1 LGETKIFL
9 VSRRWPQTLLC
20 RFGQGLRL
28 APGKAG
34 KKLYRT
40 YELIKEKRTYK
51 KS

>member
-9 VSRRWPQTLLC
+9 ISRRWPQKLLYK
-20 RFGQGLRL
+20 FGQGLRL

-34 KKLYRT
+34 QKLYRT
-40 YELIKEKRTYK
+40 YELIKEKHANK